1 MRSLYI
7 LPIAVIISFSSCS
20 STKSTGTA
28 IKAEPWQETPIVIDG
43 QNADWPNPYPSY
55 DEKSKI
61 SYATSN
67 DGENLYISMQTGD
80 EATAMK
86 ILRAGMTLYID
97 PSGGRDQSISVQY
110 PMPGNS
116 TDVGGWRPKSE
127 SNQFSKGRSE
137 HMEKLIESS
146 RDIAFQG
153 FKTNCNGAIA
163 VMQQNSC
170 GIAVRMSMDEYQS
183 LIWEIKI
190 PFKSF
195 YKGKLSADDAGKP
208 IGICFAINAIPKP
221 AENKEDNP
229 NGANHGGMQG
239 MQGMSGGMRGG
250 AKGGRGGTF
259 ATGEY
264 IHDNTKTWIKAGLAY
279 KG

>member
-1 MRSLYI
+1 MRSFYL
-7 LPIAVIISFSSCS
+7 LPIAVSVILLSCS
-20 STKSTGTA
+20 SSKNTSTAT
-28 IKAEPWQETPIVIDG
+28 KAEPWQETPIAIDG
-43 QNADWPNPYPSY
+43 QNLDWPNPYPSY
-55 DEKSKI
+55 DDKSKI

-97 PSGGRDQSISVQY
+97 PSGGRNQSVSVQY

-116 TDVGGWRPKSE
+116 TDVGNWRPKSE

-137 HMEKLIESS
+137 HMQKLIESS

-153 FKTNCNGAIA
+153 FKGNCNGATA
-163 VMQQNSC
+163 VMQQNDC
-170 GIAVRMSMDEYQS
+170 GIVARMDMDEYQS

-195 YKGKLSADDAGKP
+195 YKDKLSSEDAGRSV
-208 IGICFAINAIPKP
+208 GICFSINAIPKP
-221 AENKEDNP
+221 AENKDDNP

-239 MQGMSGGMRGG
+239 MQGMGGGMRGS
-250 AKGGRGGTF
+250 RGSSF

-264 IHDNTKTWIKAGLAY
+264 IHDNTKTWIKVGLAY
-279 KG
+279 KS

>member
-1 MRSLYI
+1 MHRYSYI
-7 LPIAVIISFSSCS
+7 FLILIPIIFTSCGSSKNTAS
-20 STKSTGTA
+20 A

-43 QNADWPNPYPSY
+43 QNLDWPNPYPLY

-80 EATAMK
+80 EATEMK

-97 PSGGRDQSISVQY
+97 PTGGRDQSVSVQY
-110 PMPGNS
+110 PMAGNT
-116 TDVGGWRPKSE
+116 TDIGTWKPRSE
-127 SNQFSKGRSE
+127 NNQFSKGRAE
-137 HMEKLIESS
+137 HMQKLIESS

-153 FKTNCNGAIA
+153 FKNNCNGATA
-163 VMQQNSC
+163 VMQQNDC
-170 GIAVRMSMDEYQS
+170 GIVVRMDMDEYQS

-195 YKGKLSADDAGKP
+195 YKDRLSPEDMGKP

-221 AENKEDNP
+221 AEKKDDNP

-239 MQGMSGGMRGG
+239 MQGMGGGMRGG
-250 AKGGRGGTF
+250 RG
-259 ATGEY
+259 AAYTGDYLHE
-264 IHDNTKTWIKAGLAY
+264 HTKTWIKAGLAY
-279 KG
+279 KS